1 MLRAWWQAN
10 MDARRSISLL
20 LSVAGLTVVGIATSA
35 SPVSLALDNSLYGA
49 GLVGAFLG
57 AAIGGHFRHRVS
69 DPERAL
75 LWALAHG
82 ASVAAILI
90 AAFVTLVLIR
100 PTVRGIPGLENAWGG
115 VILSGLLVAYV
126 GAFLWERDARRRR
139 FGGLALLAAWLMVA
153 GIVARWG
160 GSPWASLEVPVS
172 LSGLGV
178 LLLASAAFLRSRRS
192 SHQST
197 VQPDTWR

>member
-35 SPVSLALDNSLYGA
+35 SPVSLAFDNPPYGA

-75 LWALAHG
+75 LWALANG
-82 ASVAAILI
+82 ASLAAILI
-90 AAFVTLVLIR
+90 AAFVTLVVIR
-100 PTVRGIPGLENAWGG
+100 PTLRGIPGLEDAWGG
-115 VILSGLLVAYV
+115 VLVSGLLVAYV

-139 FGGLALLAAWLMVA
+139 FGGWRSLLP
-153 GIVARWG
+153 
-160 GSPWASLEVPVS
+160 GSSP
-172 LSGLGV
+172 SGSSRGR
-178 LLLASAAFLRSRRS
+178 AETRGQRSRRQSPSAASACS
-192 SHQST
+192 SSR
-197 VQPDTWR
+197 PWRSW